1 MKQGKITTAYNT
13 IMDMYRI
20 KGLPYD
26 TYLDLLAKKR
36 ELQIYVDCQA
46 EQEERIAVEISGGMA
61 ADGTFPMNK
70 AQQGEFFRQLAD
82 IRDTE
87 VKYDAK
93 PIEICGTETFLV
105 DTLGVTGE
113 VMDILDGI
121 ITFVRIKEEGGG
133 E

>member
-1 MKQGKITTAYNT
+1 MKQGKITMAYNT
-13 IMDMYRI
+13 IMDLYRI

-26 TYLDLLAKKR
+26 MYLDLLGKKR

-61 ADGTFPMNK
+61 ADGTFPMDK
-70 AQQGEFFRQLAD
+70 DQQGEFFRKLAD
-82 IRDTE
+82 IRDTD
-87 VKYDAK
+87 VKYEAE
-93 PIEICGTETFLV
+93 PLEIRGTEAFLV
-105 DTLGVTGE
+105 NTLGVTGE

>member
-61 ADGTFPMNK
+61 ADGTFPMDK
-70 AQQGEFFRQLAD
+70 AQQGEFFRKLAD
-82 IRDTE
+82 IRDTD
-87 VKYDAK
+87 VKYEAE
-93 PIEICGTETFLV
+93 PLEIRGTEAFLV
-105 DTLGVTGE
+105 NTLGVTGE